1 MACATGV
8 ADDGG
13 VSVWLDDV
21 LSTTACDELLSCV
34 LGDETE
40 VVSAFVVFF
49 STDCDCCD
57 FCLVRC
63 VARLFGGDVAC
74 VSGAVGAAGVDFFRG
89 IEPSSS
95 A

>member
-8 ADDGG
+8 ADDGD

-21 LSTTACDELLSCV
+21 LSTTACDSLFAGALASA
-34 LGDETE
+34 TE
-40 VVSAFVVFF
+40 VVFAFVVFF
-49 STDCDCCD
+49 ATDRDCCD
-57 FCLVRC
+57 FCLERRI
-63 VARLFGGDVAC
+63 ARFFGDDVAC
-74 VSGAVGAAGVDFFRG
+74 VSSAAGAAGVDFFRG

>member
-13 VSVWLDDV
+13 VSMWLDDV
-21 LSTTACDELLSCV
+21 LSTTACDSLVAGALA
-34 LGDETE
+34 GATE
-40 VVSAFVVFF
+40 VVFAFVVFF
-49 STDCDCCD
+49 STGRDCCD
-57 FCLVRC
+57 FCLVRR
-63 VARLFGGDVAC
+63 VARFFGDDVAC

>member
-1 MACATGV
+1 MACLTGV
-8 ADDGG
+8 ADDDG
-13 VSVWLDDV
+13 VSMWLDDV

-49 STDCDCCD
+49 AIDCDCCD

-63 VARLFGGDVAC
+63 ALRLFGDDVAC

>member
-1 MACATGV
+1 MAYV
-8 ADDGG
+8 AEVDDGDCPF
-13 VSVWLDDV
+13 VWLGDV
-21 LSTTACDELLSCV
+21 LSTTACDELLGCV
-34 LGDETE
+34 LGDGTE

-49 STDCDCCD
+49 ATGRDCCD

-63 VARLFGGDVAC
+63 ALRFFGDDVAC

>member
-1 MACATGV
+1 MAYVTEV
-8 ADDGG
+8 DDGD
-13 VSVWLDDV
+13 STFVWLDDV
-21 LSTTACDELLSCV
+21 LSTTACDELLGCV
-34 LGDETE
+34 LGDGTE

-49 STDCDCCD
+49 ATGRDCCD
-57 FCLVRC
+57 FCLARC
-63 VARLFGGDVAC
+63 VARFFGDDVAC

>member
-1 MACATGV
+1 MACATEV
-8 ADDGG
+8 ADDGD

-21 LSTTACDELLSCV
+21 LSTTACDSLVAGALA
-34 LGDETE
+34 GATE

-49 STDCDCCD
+49 STGRDCCD
-57 FCLVRC
+57 FCLARC
-63 VARLFGGDVAC
+63 VARFFGDDVAC

>member
-1 MACATGV
+1 MACSTGL

-21 LSTTACDELLSCV
+21 LSTTACDSLFAGALA
-34 LGDETE
+34 GATE
-40 VVSAFVVFF
+40 VVFAFVVLFA
-49 STDCDCCD
+49 TGRDCCD

-63 VARLFGGDVAC
+63 VARFFGDDVAF
-74 VSGAVGAAGVDFFRG
+74 VSDAAGAAGVDFFRG

>member
-1 MACATGV
+1 MACLTEGAG
-8 ADDGG
+8 DGG
-13 VSVWLDDV
+13 VSVWLGDV
-21 LSTTACDELLSCV
+21 LSTTACDELLGCV

-40 VVSAFVVFF
+40 VLSTFVVFF
-49 STDCDCCD
+49 ATDRGCCD

-63 VARLFGGDVAC
+63 VARFFGDDVAC
-74 VSGAVGAAGVDFFRG
+74 VSGAAGAAGVDFFRG

>member
-1 MACATGV
+1 M
-8 ADDGG
+8 
-13 VSVWLDDV
+13 WLDDV

-49 STDCDCCD
+49 AIGRDCCD

-63 VARLFGGDVAC
+63 VARLFGDDVAF
-74 VSGAVGAAGVDFFRG
+74 VSGAADAAGVDFFRG

>member
-1 MACATGV
+1 M
-8 ADDGG
+8 
-13 VSVWLDDV
+13 WLGDV
-21 LSTTACDELLSCV
+21 LSTTACDELPGCV

-40 VVSAFVVFF
+40 VLSAFVVFF
-49 STDCDCCD
+49 STDRDCCD
-57 FCLVRC
+57 FCLERC
-63 VARLFGGDVAC
+63 VARFFGDDVAF

>member
-13 VSVWLDDV
+13 VSVWLGDV
-21 LSTTACDELLSCV
+21 LSTAACDELLSC
-34 LGDETE
+34 LGDGTE

-49 STDCDCCD
+49 AIDCDCCD
-57 FCLVRC
+57 SCLVRC
-63 VARLFGGDVAC
+63 ALRFFGDDVAC

>member
-1 MACATGV
+1 MACATEV
-8 ADDGG
+8 ADDGD

-21 LSTTACDELLSCV
+21 LSTTACDGLLGCV
-34 LGDETE
+34 LGNGTE
-40 VVSAFVVFF
+40 VVSTFVVFF
-49 STDCDCCD
+49 ATGRDRCD

-63 VARLFGGDVAC
+63 TARFFGDDVAC

>member
-1 MACATGV
+1 MAYVTEV
-8 ADDGG
+8 DDGD
-13 VSVWLDDV
+13 STFVWLDHV
-21 LSTTACDELLSCV
+21 LSTTACDELLGCV
-34 LGDETE
+34 LGDGTE

-49 STDCDCCD
+49 ATGRDCCD
-57 FCLVRC
+57 FCLARC
-63 VARLFGGDVAC
+63 VARFFGDDVAC

>member
-8 ADDGG
+8 ADDDG
-13 VSVWLDDV
+13 VSVWLGDV
-21 LSTTACDELLSCV
+21 LSTTACDSLFAGALA
-34 LGDETE
+34 GETE

-49 STDCDCCD
+49 AIDCDCCD
-57 FCLVRC
+57 FCLVCCALRF
-63 VARLFGGDVAC
+63 FGDDVAF
-74 VSGAVGAAGVDFFRG
+74 VSDAADAAGVDFFRG

>member
-8 ADDGG
+8 ADDSG

-21 LSTTACDELLSCV
+21 LSTTACDSLFAGALA
-34 LGDETE
+34 GETE
-40 VVSAFVVFF
+40 VVFAFVVFF
-49 STDCDCCD
+49 STDRGCCD

-63 VARLFGGDVAC
+63 VARFLGNDVAC

-89 IEPSSS
+89 IEVSSS

>member
-1 MACATGV
+1 MACATVV

-13 VSVWLDDV
+13 VSVWLGDV
-21 LSTTACDELLSCV
+21 LSTTACDSLLAGA
-34 LGDETE
+34 LAGATE
-40 VVSAFVVFF
+40 VVLTFVVFF
-49 STDCDCCD
+49 STDCGCCD

-63 VARLFGGDVAC
+63 VARLFGDDVAC

>member
-1 MACATGV
+1 MACLTGV
-8 ADDGG
+8 ADDDG
-13 VSVWLDDV
+13 VSMWLDDV

-34 LGDETE
+34 LGDGTE

-49 STDCDCCD
+49 AIDCDCCD
-57 FCLVRC
+57 FCLERC
-63 VARLFGGDVAC
+63 ALRFFGDDVAF
-74 VSGAVGAAGVDFFRG
+74 VSDAAGTTGVDFFRG

>member
-13 VSVWLDDV
+13 VSMWLDDV
-21 LSTTACDELLSCV
+21 LSTTACDSLAAGALA
-34 LGDETE
+34 GATE
-40 VVSAFVVFF
+40 VVSTFVVFF
-49 STDCDCCD
+49 ATDRDCCD

-63 VARLFGGDVAC
+63 VARLFGDDVAC

-89 IEPSSS
+89 IEVSSS

>member
-8 ADDGG
+8 ADDGD

-21 LSTTACDELLSCV
+21 LSTTTCDSLVAGALASA
-34 LGDETE
+34 TE
-40 VVSAFVVFF
+40 VVFAFVVFF
-49 STDCDCCD
+49 AIDCDCCD

-63 VARLFGGDVAC
+63 VARFFGDDVAF
-74 VSGAVGAAGVDFFRG
+74 VSDAADAAGVDFFRG

>member
-1 MACATGV
+1 MACLTGV
-8 ADDGG
+8 ADDDG
-13 VSVWLDDV
+13 VSMWLDDV
-21 LSTTACDELLSCV
+21 LPTTACDKLLSCV

-49 STDCDCCD
+49 AIDCDCCD
-57 FCLVRC
+57 FCLVCCALRF
-63 VARLFGGDVAC
+63 FGDDVAF
-74 VSGAVGAAGVDFFRG
+74 VSDAADAAGVDFFRG

>member
-8 ADDGG
+8 AGDGG

-21 LSTTACDELLSCV
+21 LSTTACDSLFSDALA
-34 LGDETE
+34 GATE
-40 VVSAFVVFF
+40 VVSTFVVFF
-49 STDCDCCD
+49 ATGRGCCD

-63 VARLFGGDVAC
+63 VARLFGDDVAC